1 MAGVEDDEGQDLPTQ
16 FPPGGPGPEPAHD
29 PRPSPSRRTLA
40 LLVAPIIVLVI
51 AANVGNA
58 LWPSLV
64 KEHPLLL
71 IALDPRN
78 RWLILVAKRLDPV
91 SFFVVGFV
99 RRVLS
104 DPLFYALGFLYGD
117 RAVRWVERRFA
128 PDTGLVEWMEKRF
141 SKLAPFLVFFFPGNL
156 VCVLAGAAKM
166 RPLVFAVVNAAGTVT
181 MLLAIWFFADAVERP
196 VDAFTGFIGRN
207 SRVFTA
213 LTILFTLY
221 YFWDQR
227 RRGKGEPTS
236 ISEIEKELEAE

>member
-1 MAGVEDDEGQDLPTQ
+1 MDAEEESA
-16 FPPGGPGPEPAHD
+16 EPAA
-29 PRPSPSRRTLA
+29 RPSPSRRTLV

-58 LWPSLV
+58 LWPSLI
-64 KEHPLLL
+64 KSHPLLL

-78 RWLILVAKRLDPV
+78 RWLILVAKEVDAF
-91 SFFVVGFV
+91 SFFTVGFV
-99 RRVLS
+99 RRILS

-156 VCVLAGAAKM
+156 VCVLAGASKM
-166 RPLVFAVVNAAGTVT
+166 KPLVFAIVNAAGTVT
-181 MLLAIWFFADAVERP
+181 MLVLIWLFADAVERP

-207 SRVFTA
+207 SKIFTG
-213 LTILFTLY
+213 LTVVFTLY
-221 YFWDQR
+221 WLWDQR

-236 ISEIEKELEAE
+236 ISAVEKELEGPAGPAEP

>member
-1 MAGVEDDEGQDLPTQ
+1 MLGTLRRGCNSYLSGVEEDLPTE
-16 FPPGGPGPEPAHD
+16 FPPPEPAKK
-29 PRPSPSRRTLA
+29 PSRRTLV

-78 RWLILVAKRLDPV
+78 RWLILVAKELDPV
-91 SFFVVGFV
+91 SFFTVGFI

-128 PDTGLVEWMEKRF
+128 PDTGLVEFLEKRF
-141 SKLAPFLVFFFPGNL
+141 SKLAPVLVFFFPGNL
-156 VCVLAGAAKM
+156 VCVLAGASKM
-166 RPLVFAVVNAAGTVT
+166 KPLVFAVVNAAGTVT

-207 SRVFTA
+207 SRVFTT
-213 LTILFTLY
+213 LTILFTIFYL
-221 YFWDQR
+221 WDQR

-236 ISEIEKELEAE
+236 ISEVEKELGET

>member
-1 MAGVEDDEGQDLPTQ
+1 MEE
-16 FPPGGPGPEPAHD
+16 PEPAPA
-29 PRPSPSRRTLA
+29 PRPNPSRRTLV

-64 KEHPLLL
+64 EDHPLLL

-78 RWLILVAKRLDPV
+78 RWLILVAKKVDMVPFFAVGIIRRL
-91 SFFVVGFV
+91 
-99 RRVLS
+99 LS
-104 DPLFYALGFLYGD
+104 DPFFYALGFLYGD

-141 SKLAPFLVFFFPGNL
+141 SKLAPVLVFLFPGNL
-156 VCVLAGAAKM
+156 VCVLAGASKM
-166 RPLVFAVVNAAGTVT
+166 KPLIFAITNVLGTIT
-181 MLLAIWFFADAVERP
+181 MLVLIWLFADAVERP
-196 VDAFTGFIGRN
+196 VDGFTGFIGRN

-213 LTILFTLY
+213 LTIVFTLY
-221 YFWDQR
+221 WLWDQR

-236 ISEIEKELEAE
+236 IAEVEKELEGPAEDR